1 MNGVMCIGKKG
12 KLSSQYIAPYRILRG
27 IGKVAYKLVLPM
39 EFVVAYPVFHVSLL
53 KKCVADPS
61 LIVSLET
68 VGVKY
73 SLSFEEVLVQIL
85 DRHVHKL
92 RTKEVAS
99 LKVLGRN
106 YFVEEALWEA
116 KEDMKDRYQEF
127 FVHQDDEARDDY
139 G

>member
-1 MNGVMCIGKKG
+1 
-12 KLSSQYIAPYRILRG
+12 
-27 IGKVAYKLVLPM
+27 M
-39 EFVVAYPVFHVSLL
+39 EFVVAHPVFHVSLL
-53 KKCVADPS
+53 KKCVGDPS
-61 LIVSLET
+61 LIVPLDN

-106 YFVEEALWEA
+106 YFIEEALWEA
-116 KEDMKDRYQEF
+116 KEDMKDIYPEF
-127 FVHQDDEARDDY
+127 FIHQDDEAGVGESSSFGDFID
-139 G
+139 